1 MGLLARAIHSGIKQS
16 LESQISRVWQ
26 LVSEMAPEVVEA
38 NSWEDWPPAQ
48 EVFIEPESVHAY
60 MKLQAQIALFCTTT
74 YFKNPQFVSVSYI
87 RYYLEYLC
95 KYYGIDHESIF
106 N

>member
-1 MGLLARAIHSGIKQS
+1 MGLLARAIHSGIKPT
-16 LESQISRVWQ
+16 LAAQIYRVWQ
-26 LVSEMAPEVVEA
+26 LVSEMAPEAVQ
-38 NSWEDWPPAQ
+38 NRSWVDHPAPQ

-60 MKLQAQIALFCTTT
+60 IKLQAQIALFCTTT
-74 YFKNPQFVSVSYI
+74 YFKNPQFISVSYI
-87 RYYLEYLC
+87 QYYLEYLC

>member
-26 LVSEMAPEVVEA
+26 LVSEMAPEAVQ
-38 NSWEDWPPAQ
+38 NRSWVDHPAPQ
-48 EVFIEPESVHAY
+48 EVFIEPESIHAY
-60 MKLQAQIALFCTTT
+60 IKLQAQIALFCTTT
-74 YFKNPQFVSVSYI
+74 YFKNPQTVCVSYI
-87 RYYLEYLC
+87 QYYLEYLC